1 MLLLHILSLQ
11 TALFKDWNLHRTA
24 FLPLGRQP
32 GMEGDMG
39 YCNCRS
45 VEGSHSLCVKM
56 EKQVGIK

>member
-24 FLPLGRQP
+24 FLPLGGQP
-32 GMEGDMG
+32 GMEGDVG

-45 VEGSHSLCVKM
+45 VEGVPQSVCKN
-56 EKQVGIK
+56 EEAGGN